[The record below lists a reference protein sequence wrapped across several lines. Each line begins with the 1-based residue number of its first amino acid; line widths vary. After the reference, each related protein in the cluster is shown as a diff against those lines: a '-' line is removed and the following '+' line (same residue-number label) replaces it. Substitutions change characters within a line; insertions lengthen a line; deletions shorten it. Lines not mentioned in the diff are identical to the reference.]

1 MASSSSARSSS
12 TAAHSSSKN
21 RSLVSIG
28 VAFSCTRWKSAPRSG
43 SAVSV
48 EKCSAAE
55 GAGAAD
61 DLLQVAELVHRL
73 GEAGAVE
80 LRHVAGVA
88 LGERVGAALRLG
100 EHRVDGRD
108 GIARI
113 TVEQGIEVP
122 ADLLDFLVGDLGS
135 AHAQRG
141 YPARMPSSMTVR

>member
-1 MASSSSARSSS
+1 MQ
-12 TAAHSSSKN
+12 
-21 RSLVSIG
+21 
-28 VAFSCTRWKSAPRSG
+28 
-43 SAVSV
+43 
-48 EKCSAAE
+48 AAE

-122 ADLLDFLVGDLGS
+122 ADLLDFLVGDRRQCSCAERL
-135 AHAQRG
+135 
-141 YPARMPSSMTVR
+141 PA